1 LGFIFPIPLWKV
13 SKEGLGGP
21 TMNLKSR
28 SNLVKGEHHH
38 NGDVKISW
46 IVAIA
51 FGKVRLFGSLREML
65 LRSIWLL

>member
-1 LGFIFPIPLWKV
+1 
-13 SKEGLGGP
+13 
-21 TMNLKSR
+21 LKSR